1 MKGFRSGGLLAQIEE
16 AGHSQPNHLVS
27 EPFILLVDDDKDW
40 LFLSRVQ
47 LAKAGVTHTVTEA
60 HDGEKAISICSSS
73 LNRGAI
79 PLFVLLDINMPRVS
93 GFEVLEWIRA
103 EPRLDDVPVI
113 MLSSSQLEADLFRAK
128 TLGADA
134 FLAKGDNVASF
145 SALYRESKE
154 IGTTGSNPANS
165 LAHLP
170 GNLFS
175 AFTFELE

>member
-1 MKGFRSGGLLAQIEE
+1 
-16 AGHSQPNHLVS
+16 VS

-40 LFLSRVQ
+40 LFLSRIQ

-60 HDGEKAISICSSS
+60 HDGEKAIFICSSS
-73 LNRGAI
+73 LQRGAM
-79 PLFVLLDINMPRVS
+79 PLFVLLDINMPRLS

-103 EPRLDDVPVI
+103 EPRLDEVPII
-113 MLSSSQLEADLFRAK
+113 MLSSSQLEADVFRAK
-128 TLGADA
+128 MLGADA

-154 IGTTGSNPANS
+154 ISTARSNPTNP
-165 LAHLP
+165 LADLP
-170 GNLFS
+170 GNLLS